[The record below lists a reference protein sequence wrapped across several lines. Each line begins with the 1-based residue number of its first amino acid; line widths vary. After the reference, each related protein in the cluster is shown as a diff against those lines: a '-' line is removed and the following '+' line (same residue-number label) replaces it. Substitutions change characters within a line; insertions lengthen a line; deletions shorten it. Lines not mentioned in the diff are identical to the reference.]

1 MDAGHPAPKLCGMP
15 SVRHFICLVIP
26 CMGLLLLV
34 SPGRLHAQIP
44 LEIFT
49 AKDKVSFDVMMF
61 KYFRNSTGD
70 NGRFLFFNRTRA
82 LVDYRQ
88 QSQGIGPSFGFTG
101 AFSYNAPAWR
111 GFAPVAVM
119 QVLNA
124 GGVVKAGVQYVNITS
139 RLTVFTWSIAEI
151 APGSGLDAYLLL
163 RGTPK
168 ISENLDLFLQL
179 ELVNTFPFRAAD
191 PFQLT
196 QRGRVGIKQGR
207 WQTGLGV
214 DVIEYGRGALEVTV
228 RPGFFGRYEFN

>member
-1 MDAGHPAPKLCGMP
+1 MPFVRLLFSPFIACFAVMLVGQPA
-15 SVRHFICLVIP
+15 
-26 CMGLLLLV
+26 
-34 SPGRLHAQIP
+34 RLRAQIP

-61 KYFRNSTGD
+61 KYFRNRADD

-88 QSQGIGPSFGFTG
+88 QTEGIGPSFGFTG
-101 AFSYNAPAWR
+101 AFSYNAPAWK
-111 GFAPVAVM
+111 GFAPVAVV

-124 GGVVKAGVQYVNITS
+124 GGTVKAGVQYVNIKR
-139 RLTVFTWSIAEI
+139 RLTLFAWSIAEI

-163 RGTPK
+163 RGTPR

-196 QRGRVGIKQGR
+196 QRGRVGVKKGR
-207 WQTGLGV
+207 WQAGLGA
-214 DVIEYGRGALEVTV
+214 DVIEYGRGTLEVTV
-228 RPGFFGRYEFN
+228 RPGIFGRYEFS

>member
-1 MDAGHPAPKLCGMP
+1 MP
-15 SVRHFICLVIP
+15 IRHFPYYTASCIAV
-26 CMGLLLLV
+26 LLLMA
-34 SPGRLHAQIP
+34 SGRLHAQIP

-49 AKDKVSFDVMMF
+49 AKDKVSIDVMMF
-61 KYFRNSTGD
+61 KYFRNGAGE

-88 QSQGIGPSFGFTG
+88 ETAGIGPSFGFTG
-101 AFSYNAPAWR
+101 AFSYNAPAWK

-124 GGVVKAGVQYVNITS
+124 GGTVKAGVQYVNIRQ
-139 RLTVFTWSIAEI
+139 RLTLFAWSIAEI

-163 RGTPK
+163 RGTPR

-179 ELVNTFPFRAAD
+179 ELANTFPFRAGD

-196 QRGRVGIKQGR
+196 QRWRVGIKKGR
-207 WQTGLGV
+207 WQAGLGA
-214 DVIEYGRGALEVTV
+214 DVIEYGRGVLDVTV
-228 RPGFFGRYEFN
+228 RPGIFGRYEFS

>member
-1 MDAGHPAPKLCGMP
+1 MP
-15 SVRHFICLVIP
+15 SVRLLFFPIIACV
-26 CMGLLLLV
+26 GVLLLLAQ
-34 SPGRLHAQIP
+34 PAPLHAQIP

-61 KYFRNSTGD
+61 KYFRNRADD

-88 QSQGIGPSFGFTG
+88 QTEGIGPSFGFTG
-101 AFSYNAPAWR
+101 AFSYNAPAWK
-111 GFAPVAVM
+111 GFAPVAVV

-124 GGVVKAGVQYVNITS
+124 GGTVKGGVQYVNIKR
-139 RLTVFTWSIAEI
+139 RLTLFTWSIAEI

-163 RGTPK
+163 RGTPR

-179 ELVNTFPFRAAD
+179 ELVNTLPFRTMD

-196 QRGRVGIKQGR
+196 QRGRVGIKKGR
-207 WQTGLGV
+207 WQAGLGA
-214 DVIEYGRGALEVTV
+214 DVIEYGRGTLEVTV
-228 RPGFFGRYEFN
+228 RPGVFGRYEFS